1 MGARRRE
8 PSSRLTAQSA
18 ELLEVRTLLS
28 AIADRPSC
36 DEHSNTGVSFFNCVA
51 AGSCAQCQGLHR
63 AGQRRPE
70 SVRRCLRAAGNRSGR
85 QTARGGRPGFELQQ
99 LDGRRKF
106 ARHGDDDPKGLTT
119 ALGVLRNGFV
129 LVGNVPTSDGTLST
143 IQKGS
148 LLILDKQGDVVAN
161 LQDPVKLDG
170 PWALTVADYGNL
182 AFV

>member
-1 MGARRRE
+1 M
-8 PSSRLTAQSA
+8 
-18 ELLEVRTLLS
+18 
-28 AIADRPSC
+28 
-36 DEHSNTGVSFFNCVA
+36 
-51 AGSCAQCQGLHR
+51 
-63 AGQRRPE
+63 
-70 SVRRCLRAAGNRSGR
+70 
-85 QTARGGRPGFELQQ
+85 
-99 LDGRRKF
+99 
-106 ARHGDDDPKGLTT
+106 
-119 ALGVLRNGFV
+119 LRNGFV